1 MPGVGIKDEFYI
13 LDAQIF
19 VTVKEHLYA
28 VVRPDRVFL
37 ACNNQHGQALR
48 YRFLALGIWVA
59 DFTIVI
65 VEANT
70 SLFATLIDLPKKE
83 SGLP

>member
-1 MPGVGIKDEFYI
+1 
-13 LDAQIF
+13 
-19 VTVKEHLYA
+19 
-28 VVRPDRVFL
+28 
-37 ACNNQHGQALR
+37 
-48 YRFLALGIWVA
+48 LALGIWVA